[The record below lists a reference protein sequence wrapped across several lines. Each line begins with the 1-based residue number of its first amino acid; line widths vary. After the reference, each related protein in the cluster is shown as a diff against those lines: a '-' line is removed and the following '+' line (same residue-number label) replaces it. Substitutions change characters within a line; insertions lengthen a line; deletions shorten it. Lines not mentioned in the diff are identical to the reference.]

1 MANIELFKQY
11 VVDKTTPIP
20 LYFQFKNILL
30 NMMKNG
36 ELQPGDMIPTEFE
49 LCDIFGISRTTIRQA
64 LTELVNENKFHR
76 VKGRGTFVA
85 QNKINQDFIRKIE
98 SYNAEM
104 TRKGYTPGSKVL
116 DLKVIPSNTEVS
128 AALRI
133 SANTDV
139 IRLKRLRYADG
150 QPIVITTT
158 YLPYSFCK
166 HILDYDMGHESL
178 YKILSQNVNTKIYRV
193 VRNIEA
199 VIPTKEDC
207 ELLDITKTTAVQL
220 FHYTGYNKFDTPV
233 EYTISRYRGDK
244 NVFTIEQ
251 FHE

>member
-1 MANIELFKQY
+1 MPA
-11 VVDKTTPIP
+11 
-20 LYFQFKNILL
+20 
-30 NMMKNG
+30 
-36 ELQPGDMIPTEFE
+36 
-49 LCDIFGISRTTIRQA
+49 
-64 LTELVNENKFHR
+64 
-76 VKGRGTFVA
+76 
-85 QNKINQDFIRKIE
+85 
-98 SYNAEM
+98 
-104 TRKGYTPGSKVL
+104 
-116 DLKVIPSNTEVS
+116 NTEVS

-139 IRLKRLRYADG
+139 ISLKRLRYADG
-150 QPIVITTT
+150 QPIVITQTF
-158 YLPYSFCK
+158 LPYSFCK
-166 HILDYDMGHESL
+166 HILDYDMGGQESL

-207 ELLDITKTTAVQL
+207 EHLDITKTTAIQL

-233 EYTISRYRGDK
+233 EYTISRYRGGDK